1 MLWILAACVAAGIAL
16 AGLVPV
22 AAFALVSVV
31 VTGFALASL
40 PLGGAALVFVCLQ
53 AAYVAGLALKAARSA
68 RPRDGLPGRPEMDA
82 RVPAETREP

>member
-22 AAFALVSVV
+22 AAFALVGVV

-40 PLGGAALVFVCLQ
+40 SAGEAALVFVCLQ
-53 AAYVAGLALKAARSA
+53 AAYVAGLALKAARTA
-68 RPRDGLPGRPEMDA
+68 RPRNGLPGGREA
-82 RVPAETREP
+82 EASVRAETREP